1 MFTLKVKT
9 MCFCLL
15 ACFLPYLCAQMLT
28 SVEVDLIHDD
38 QKEAQT
44 KLTDIKYLLQ
54 DELGSNPVKVK
65 TKQNQ

>member
-1 MFTLKVKT
+1 
-9 MCFCLL
+9 
-15 ACFLPYLCAQMLT
+15 MLT